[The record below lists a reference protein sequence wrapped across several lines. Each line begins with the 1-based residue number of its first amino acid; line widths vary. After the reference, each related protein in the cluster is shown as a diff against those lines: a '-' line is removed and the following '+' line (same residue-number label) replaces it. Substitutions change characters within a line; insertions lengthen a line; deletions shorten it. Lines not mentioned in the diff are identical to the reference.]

1 MQGCMHAAGI
11 KWTDFC
17 IWTKKDFEVI
27 RIRYDENFF
36 YQKMYMKLKE
46 FYYKISPEILQW
58 KK

>member
-1 MQGCMHAAGI
+1 MHAAGI